1 MRATG
6 FTRTATRW
14 RSFSGAVVTAW
25 VAACMVS
32 TTKFYLPASGQS
44 RLSLDQLRT
53 RAGALLTVE
62 CPRLLAGRP
71 SAFGETDLTM
81 DVDEQGSVLR
91 AHVDRSSGDAR
102 IDDIFGALAAQLQL
116 TLPSSSGSKSH
127 GARQRIGIGYS
138 CSATEA
144 EATVQL
150 NPK

>member
-6 FTRTATRW
+6 FSRTATRW
-14 RSFSGAVVTAW
+14 RSFSCVVIAAW
-25 VAACMVS
+25 VAGCTVS
-32 TTKFYLPASGQS
+32 TTKFYVPSRGQS
-44 RLSLDQLRT
+44 RLSLEQLRT
-53 RAGALLTVE
+53 RAGALLAVE

-71 SAFGETDLTM
+71 SAFGETDFTIDLNT
-81 DVDEQGSVLR
+81 DGSALR

-116 TLPSSSGSKSH
+116 DRPSTTDH
-127 GARQRIGIGYS
+127 AAHPRIGIGYS

>member
-6 FTRTATRW
+6 SFRTATRW
-14 RSFSGAVVTAW
+14 RSFSAAVVAAW
-25 VAACMVS
+25 MAACMVS
-32 TTKFYLPASGQS
+32 TTKFYVPASGQP

-53 RAGALLTVE
+53 RAGALLSVE

-71 SAFGETDLTM
+71 SAFGETDLTV
-81 DVDEQGSVLR
+81 DVDGDGSVLR
-91 AHVDRSSGDAR
+91 AHVDRSSGDPR

-116 TLPSSSGSKSH
+116 DRSSSSNSRGRATH
-127 GARQRIGIGYS
+127 QRIGIGYS

-144 EATVQL
+144 EVTVRL